1 MSTTPNIDTIGAA
14 YEAGD
19 AMARGVA
26 SHLLANQA
34 VGAAARGELSRALLL
49 AARAHATADR
59 LDDVAHQAFV
69 AALEAVAAATTPT
82 PVPNPRP

>member
-1 MSTTPNIDTIGAA
+1 MKTTPNIDTIGAA

-34 VGAAARGELSRALLL
+34 VGAAMRGELSWALIL
-49 AARAHATADR
+49 ANRAHETADR
-59 LDDVAHQAFV
+59 RDEAAHQAF
-69 AALEAVAAATTPT
+69 AAAIEAVVPT
-82 PVPNPRP
+82 PMP

>member
-34 VGAAARGELSRALLL
+34 VGAAARGELSQALLL
-49 AARAHATADR
+49 ADRAHEVADR
-59 LDDVAHQAFV
+59 RDEAAHQAF
-69 AALEAVAAATTPT
+69 AAAIEAVVPT
-82 PVPNPRP
+82 PMP